1 MSWLGLIVNP
11 IAGMGGRVGLKGTDG
26 REILRL
32 ARQRGAVPVAP
43 ARTSRALARLRLAAP
58 EVRVLA
64 GAGSLGAELARGHGF
79 DTEQT
84 DGVSSGTTTAQ
95 DTRDAVARMV
105 ERGLELL
112 VFAGGDG
119 TARDVLDVVGRQVPV
134 LGIPTGVKMHSGVF
148 ASTPEAAGEVAAR
161 FLLARRG
168 SARLRDGE
176 VADVDEEAV
185 RAGRIATRLYGVMRV
200 PVEPS
205 RMIGAKTSG
214 MAGDDAAL
222 DGVAARLVDGME
234 PGRLYLLGP
243 GTSTGRIAAHL
254 SIQATLLGVDVV
266 QDRALLAADVA
277 ERDILRLLDT
287 VGRPA
292 TLVVGITGGQG
303 YVLGR
308 GNQQLSAEVIR
319 RIGAENV
326 TIIGGLR
333 KLTSLSPPVLHVDT
347 GEERVDRM
355 LAGYR
360 RVLIGPERDIV
371 MKVSA

>member
-43 ARTSRALARLRLAAP
+43 GRTGRALARLRLAAP
-58 EVRVLA
+58 GARVLA
-64 GAGSLGAELARGHGF
+64 GAGSLGAELARAHGF

-84 DGVSSGTTTAQ
+84 GGGTSRTTTAQ
-95 DTRDAVARMV
+95 DTRDAVAEML

-119 TARDVLDVVGRQVPV
+119 TARDVLDVVGLQVPV

-148 ASTPEAAGEVAAR
+148 ASTPEAAGEVAAM
-161 FLLARRG
+161 LLRAG
-168 SARLRDGE
+168 GWARLREGE
-176 VADVDEEAV
+176 VADVDEAAV
-185 RAGRIATRLYGVMRV
+185 RADRLATRLYGVMRV

-214 MAGDDAAL
+214 VAGDDAAL
-222 DGVAARLVDGME
+222 DGVAARLVDEME
-234 PGRLYLLGP
+234 PGHLYLLGP

-254 SIQATLLGVDVV
+254 GIQATLLGVDVV
-266 QDRALLAADVA
+266 QDRALLAADLA

-326 TIIGGLR
+326 TIIGGPR

-347 GEERVDRM
+347 GEESVDRM

-360 RVLIGPERDIV
+360 RVLIGPEKDIV